1 MIPLARKRLLALL
14 FFALVACASH
24 GARAGDRAGT
34 EPRDTSAAGGFLSR
48 TAARLSWFDRARGSG
63 NGRAGDPAEAS
74 TDPETEHKNLE
85 PFYGCT
91 IDSII
96 VTGNTRTK
104 AIVILRE
111 MASKQGTVLEE
122 RLIRRDAAYLRDL
135 NYFVEVRMT
144 AEQGE
149 SGKCRLLVAIVE
161 RPSLFMR
168 APYPVVNYDFQ
179 RGLSYGVMWK
189 IKNFRG
195 LGEDLVLSALQR
207 KDREEGA
214 SFSWNNPWFLGHR
227 APFRFDTY
235 AYRRIDIPVDT
246 SDEYLK
252 ELVGTGVG
260 LGLPLTPSLVKQL
273 WIKTNL
279 SFERRESWLALADEN
294 GDNSSRFYFQNYI
307 AAGAEL
313 EYDSRE
319 IHTAPFNGML
329 HRIRLRRFTSVA
341 GPEQSYIF
349 YGLSDYFYI
358 PTGEN
363 RAFVFGVDGDI
374 REGNL
379 PTYLQMSLGG
389 VRDVRGFADDDLRG
403 TVKIVT
409 TLQYRARL
417 VETKVFH
424 IPKIGKFD
432 FTMNWVAFID
442 NGALMD
448 DIRDAPGE
456 RFYTTGGLG
465 VEIMTPF
472 RDLLRLE
479 MATDGTNSPAFY
491 MTGGSDF

>member
-1 MIPLARKRLLALL
+1 MDL
-14 FFALVACASH
+14 
-24 GARAGDRAGT
+24 DT
-34 EPRDTSAAGGFLSR
+34 EC
-48 TAARLSWFDRARGSG
+48 
-63 NGRAGDPAEAS
+63 
-74 TDPETEHKNLE
+74 KNLE
-85 PFYGCT
+85 PYYGCT

-96 VTGNTRTK
+96 VTGNEHTK

-111 MASKQGTVLEE
+111 MASKRGGVLDE
-122 RLIRRDAAYLRDL
+122 RLIRRDSAYLRGL
-135 NYFVEVRMT
+135 TYFAEVRIT
-144 AEQGE
+144 GEQCRAG
-149 SGKCRLLVAIVE
+149 GCRLSVRIVE
-161 RPSLFMR
+161 RPLIFMR

-179 RGLSYGVMWK
+179 KGISYGIMWK

-195 LGEDLVLSALQR
+195 LGEELALSALQR
-207 KDREEGA
+207 QDREEGA
-214 SFSWNNPWFLGHR
+214 SFSWNSPWFMGYR

-235 AYRRIDIPVDT
+235 AYRRLDTPVDT
-246 SDEYLK
+246 TDEYLK
-252 ELVGTGVG
+252 EMVGTAVG
-260 LGLPLTPSLVKQL
+260 FGLPLTPSLVKQL

-279 SFERRESWLALADEN
+279 SFERRRSWLALGDAN
-294 GDNSSRFYFQNYI
+294 ADNSYQFYFQNFV

-313 EYDSRE
+313 EYDSRDVH
-319 IHTAPFNGML
+319 IAPFNGML

-358 PTGEN
+358 PTGQN
-363 RAFVFGVDGDI
+363 RAFIFGVDGDI
-374 REGNL
+374 REGNT

-389 VRDVRGFADDDLRG
+389 VRDVRGFANDDLRG

-409 TLQYRARL
+409 TVQYRARL
-417 VETKVFH
+417 IETKVFH